1 EDGTTGAATLGN
13 LVQLVGVRTFQA
25 DHVGGNTGIVAF
37 GSDGGYA
44 RGVLDTAAG
53 LSVGDEE
60 NDGLL
65 SVGGRIL
72 ESRCPRDGT
81 VQGGRDGG
89 ARALRI
95 GAARLDGG
103 DQLLL
108 VGVRRSGSTR
118 QSSQVDQ
125 GLATGLHVALADVA
139 TGSGFV
145 AGKEA

>member
-1 EDGTTGAATLGN
+1 YLVRIDVLALRQREVAGQGSAPDLRKRLEQVLFRVAVSDEDGTTGAATLGN

-65 SVGGRIL
+65 SVGGRII

-81 VQGGRDGG
+81 VQGGRDG
-89 ARALRI
+89 
-95 GAARLDGG
+95 
-103 DQLLL
+103 
-108 VGVRRSGSTR
+108 
-118 QSSQVDQ
+118 
-125 GLATGLHVALADVA
+125 
-139 TGSGFV
+139 
-145 AGKEA
+145 